1 MLHGS
6 YIEGSIWAVL
16 ALIVGWAVAR
26 RMEPD
31 LARFTPRLRTRWAVL
46 ILAAIGAVAHV
57 LLWGSLDPVPIVHDE
72 ASYVL
77 QARIFATGAWTV
89 PAPPLPHFF
98 EQFHVLVDPVLAPK
112 YPPGHAILLV
122 PGILLGLPGLV
133 PVLLIGLTGGMLFA
147 LVRRLVDPWVALL
160 AWFLW
165 LIAPAGLAFRP
176 GYFSEV
182 TTGALML
189 LAWWSLLDW
198 RESGRLRSL
207 LVVSAAVG
215 WSAITRPLTA
225 FAFALPIV
233 ACVLLLAHSRKQW
246 KSVLAGAALG
256 VSILGLMPW
265 HNLATTGEILLTP
278 YRHYSEVYFPFDV
291 PGFDTSTAPALR
303 ELPPDLVS
311 FRQLYLP
318 YHLAHRLEALPG
330 ILVERIRWILH
341 TTWGSW
347 WLVLGLLTIPALWR
361 PRREV
366 VFALVSA
373 VLLVL
378 AYLSFAHP
386 AEWVLYYL
394 EAQQIVI
401 MLTAVGVAR
410 CVQLVL
416 RFTRRGE
423 ALPGPGVSPRN
434 GALVLA
440 LMIVM
445 LPFALSHS
453 EKLRQ
458 RHRHRA
464 ERLTSFRERVAE
476 LEGRSVVF
484 VRYTPEHN
492 IHLSFVSNVPDLER
506 AHAWVVYDRGPE
518 NLELLE
524 RAGGRAPYLYDEE
537 TARLLP
543 LDPLTGDARRE
554 E

>member
-1 MLHGS
+1 MLHGNV
-6 YIEGSIWAVL
+6 IEASIWAVL
-16 ALIVGWAVAR
+16 ALVVGWWVAR
-26 RMEPD
+26 RVEPG

-46 ILAAIGAVAHV
+46 ILTAIGAVV
-57 LLWGSLDPVPIVHDE
+57 NVVLWGSLDVVPIVHDE

-77 QARIFATGAWTV
+77 QARIFATGSWAA

-182 TTGALML
+182 TTGFLML

-207 LVVSAAVG
+207 LVISATVG

-225 FAFALPIV
+225 FAFALPI
-233 ACVLLLAHSRKQW
+233 ACCVLFLAHPRKQW

-256 VSILGLMPW
+256 ISILGLMPW

-278 YRHYSEVYFPFDV
+278 YRHYSEVYFSFDV
-291 PGFDTSTAPALR
+291 PGFDTSTAPAQR
-303 ELPPDLVS
+303 ELPPDMVG

-330 ILVERIRWILH
+330 ILVERLRWILH

-347 WLVLGLLTIPALWR
+347 WLVLGLLTTPVLWR

-366 VFALVSA
+366 VFALVTL

-386 AEWVLYYL
+386 VEWVLYYL
-394 EAQQIVI
+394 EAQQVVI

-410 CVQLVL
+410 GVQLLL
-416 RFTRRGE
+416 RFTRRDE
-423 ALPGPGVSPRN
+423 APPDPRVSSRSGVF
-434 GALVLA
+434 VLA
-440 LMIVM
+440 LVIVM
-445 LPFALSHS
+445 LPFAVFHF

-458 RHRHRA
+458 RHRVRA
-464 ERLTSFRERVAE
+464 NRLTGFRERVAE

-492 IHLSFVSNVPDLER
+492 IHLSFVTNVPDLER

-524 RAGGRAPYLYDEE
+524 LAGGRTPYLYDEE

-543 LDPLTGDARRE
+543 LDPLTGNARQE